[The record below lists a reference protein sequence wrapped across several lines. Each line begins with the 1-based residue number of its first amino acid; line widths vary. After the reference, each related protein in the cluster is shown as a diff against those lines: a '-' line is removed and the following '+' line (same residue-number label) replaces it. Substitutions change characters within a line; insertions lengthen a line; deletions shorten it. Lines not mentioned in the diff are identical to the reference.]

1 MLRNETKDV
10 VSVASLISSSKGYIN
25 TIQLAMVRIVI
36 DRQSECQHKVFNFC
50 NSFDFDMFLYRSCL
64 ISEKEKKKVKNC
76 SHWNADNKIFL
87 PTSTDMS
94 SIRNSN
100 TR

>member
-50 NSFDFDMFLYRSCL
+50 NSFDFDMFL
-64 ISEKEKKKVKNC
+64 
-76 SHWNADNKIFL
+76 
-87 PTSTDMS
+87 
-94 SIRNSN
+94 
-100 TR
+100 